1 MALIPQYLVESFIK
15 LNTLMAEV
23 PNIEEARVMAF
34 VETIDVN
41 LWKNAS
47 YLVALELG
55 ITAFF
60 SPLAVGAA
68 TYVTKQVLHGKAINR
83 SEMLDASV
91 GKIGKYLFTAVVLY
105 SILITSVIFVIPFIF
120 FYIVFYFSQNAVADE
135 GKWGISAFR
144 KSYSIVKGRW
154 FKTLLFVLAIFILK
168 TIVSYFFST
177 GGSIF
182 VVIFFSVMNELF
194 SLWFVVAVCVKYF
207 NLSALQHA
215 RSNEKTA

>member
-15 LNTLMAEV
+15 LNTLMSGFANV
-23 PNIEEARVMAF
+23 EEAGRMAF
-34 VETIDVN
+34 IDTIDVN
-41 LWKNAS
+41 LWKNTS

-68 TYVTKQVLHGKAINR
+68 TYVTKQVLQGKAINR
-83 SEMLDASV
+83 SEMLDVAV

-105 SILITSVIFVIPFIF
+105 SILLTSFIFVIPFIF
-120 FYIVFYFSQNAVADE
+120 FYVAFYFSQNAVADE
-135 GKWGISAFR
+135 GKWGIGAFR

-154 FKTLLFVLAIFILK
+154 FKTLLFILAIFILR
-168 TIVSYFFST
+168 TIVSYFFIT

-182 VVIFFSVMNELF
+182 VVIFFAVMDELF
-194 SLWFVVAVCVKYF
+194 CLWFVVAVCVKYF
-207 NLSALQHA
+207 NLSALQQA
-215 RSNEKTA
+215 RSNEKAA